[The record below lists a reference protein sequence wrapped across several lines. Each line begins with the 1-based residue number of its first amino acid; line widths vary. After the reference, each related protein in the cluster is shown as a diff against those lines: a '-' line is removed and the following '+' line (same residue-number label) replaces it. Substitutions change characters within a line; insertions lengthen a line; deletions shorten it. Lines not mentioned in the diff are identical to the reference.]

1 MPQAAEVQP
10 KMKRVIT
17 ATLLSSFLLVSA
29 AAAQTPATAEP
40 QPQTAAPAAAQ
51 FPADARIGFVNLQA
65 VVQNS
70 QLGRTGQQRLKE
82 LTDQKSA
89 EIAEKNKEIQALQQE
104 IQSGQ
109 NVLAAAVLQQKN
121 AELDRKTRELQF
133 MQEQAQV
140 DVDALQSEL
149 LDEFGQKVLPIVEQI
164 RAERN
169 LWAILSTGDGTGL
182 LAVNSALDLSAEV
195 VRRLDALQ

>member
-1 MPQAAEVQP
+1 
-10 KMKRVIT
+10 MKRVIT
-17 ATLLSSFLLVSA
+17 ATLLSSFLLAGA
-29 AAAQTPATAEP
+29 AAAQTPAPAAP
-40 QPQTAAPAAAQ
+40 QPQAAAPAPAAE

-70 QLGRTGQQRLKE
+70 RLGRAGQEKLKA
-82 LTDQKSA
+82 LTDQKTS
-89 EIAEKNKEIQALQQE
+89 EIGEKNKEIQALQQE

-133 MQEQAQV
+133 LQEQAQV
-140 DVDALQSEL
+140 DVDALQGEL

-164 RAERN
+164 RTERN

-182 LAVNSALDLSAEV
+182 LSISSALDLSAEV
-195 VRRLDALQ
+195 VRRLDAAQ